1 MRATFSSSCSNSIP
15 TATHSAETRN
25 ERRRRS
31 CGNTA
36 GARTPNGNISAR
48 LPSICEIAVEAAS
61 ADNCAITVRSGMRF
75 TECCQYNQS
84 TRYISRM
91 PGPKSTG
98 RSAKSI
104 AKTAY
109 VANTACNSTPLQ
121 GARPTNRKTETIKM
135 SAVPTIGNHVPPN
148 NPNSLEPGNPVLD
161 VVRCPHQR
169 RPMRLLV
176 GYCCRR
182 PLGALVRRWPS
193 SQHRRG
199 LNHYYGSTTIR
210 TRKSRASRRN
220 SPGWTASNKTG

>member
-148 NPNSLEPGNPVLD
+148 NPNPPRARQPCPGCRTVSASAAADAPTRRVLLS
-161 VVRCPHQR
+161 PSA
-169 RPMRLLV
+169 
-176 GYCCRR
+176 
-182 PLGALVRRWPS
+182 ALVRRRPS